1 MRRSGVLSLL
11 SLLLA
16 LSACLPYG
24 FSGGGLPSHVRT
36 VSVIPFE
43 NLTAT
48 PEIQRELADALRA
61 ELQNR
66 LGLRD
71 AAENRANAIVRG
83 TIQRYETDIPIGYS
97 ATNNNQTSA
106 RRQLQ
111 IAVDI
116 EIFDQ
121 VSGKTLWQRKN
132 LVAEGQYEERGEQSG
147 RRQAIERIIN
157 DMIQGAQSQ
166 W

>member
-1 MRRSGVLSLL
+1 MRRSGVL

-36 VSVIPFE
+36 VSIIPFE